1 MFSQQRSGLAK
12 GERIAIVRTT
22 RESSTTSTVDLV
34 SPITTPFGSPLKS
47 QLTSP
52 AFSKGQWQSMAV
64 KWQVSTESRLKN
76 SEEKLSSNLNISEK
90 CRTNLRNEG
99 GEWDDYRIFLRSGV
113 RSPLRGFSRKISN
126 SWIFNPTRRQKSYML
141 CSLAFH

>member
-1 MFSQQRSGLAK
+1 MWINLIRLQKKLIIKVKESTSR
-12 GERIAIVRTT
+12 ERIAIVRTT
-22 RESSTTSTVDLV
+22 RESSTTSTVDSV
-34 SPITTPFGSPLKS
+34 SPITTPFASPLKS

-90 CRTNLRNEG
+90 CQTNLRNEG
-99 GEWDDYRIFLRSGV
+99 GE
-113 RSPLRGFSRKISN
+113 
-126 SWIFNPTRRQKSYML
+126 
-141 CSLAFH
+141 